1 MVRQSL
7 DRDRRQSP
15 RRRGDRRRLLRC
27 LRVFP
32 ALCLAVLAGPA
43 ASQNPPSYTFAQ
55 LADTQFGFFT
65 EDREFT
71 QETANYEFVVA
82 NLNRL
87 KPAFVI
93 ICGDLINKPGD
104 AAQRAEYLRITAL
117 LDPSIPFYAVSGN
130 HDVGNEPSPA
140 SLADYR
146 EHFGPD
152 WYSFRERD
160 IYGIVLNSSV
170 IAAPAAVESEA
181 AAQEAWLREELARA
195 KASGARHI
203 LVFQH
208 HPWFLETADEADA
221 YFNIPLATRSRY
233 LAMFRE
239 AGVSHVFAG
248 HYHRNAF
255 GRDGEL
261 EMVTTGPVGRPLGE
275 DESGFRLV
283 HVRADGIEHEYIP
296 LGRIPTRL
304 DVAPAP

>member
-1 MVRQSL
+1 MRQ
-7 DRDRRQSP
+7 
-15 RRRGDRRRLLRC
+15 LLR
-27 LRVFP
+27 LVL
-32 ALCLAVLAGPA
+32 LCLPGWSGQ
-43 ASQNPPSYTFAQ
+43 ASAQESESYVFAQ
-55 LADTQFGFFT
+55 LADTQFGFFA
-65 EDREFT
+65 EDREFI

-87 KPAFVI
+87 RPAFVI
-93 ICGDLINKPGD
+93 VCGDLINKPGD
-104 AAQRAEYLRITAL
+104 PAQRAEYLRITAL

-130 HDVGNEPSPA
+130 HDVGNAPTPE

-160 IYGIVLNSSV
+160 IYGIVLNSS
-170 IAAPAAVESEA
+170 IISAPAAVESEA

-208 HPWFLETADEADA
+208 HSWFLDSPDEPDA

-233 LAMFRE
+233 LALFRE

-261 EMVTTGPVGRPLGE
+261 EMVTTGPVGRPLG
-275 DESGFRLV
+275 DDPSGFRLV
-283 HVRADGIEHEYIP
+283 RVGAEGIAHEYVP
-296 LGRIPTRL
+296 LGRIPTQL
-304 DVAPAP
+304 LAQPSQ

>member
-1 MVRQSL
+1 MT
-7 DRDRRQSP
+7 
-15 RRRGDRRRLLRC
+15 GTKFLL
-27 LRVFP
+27 
-32 ALCLAVLAGPA
+32 LCLAGIAGQA
-43 ASQNPPSYTFAQ
+43 IAQESDSYIFAQ
-55 LADTQFGFFT
+55 LADTQFGFFA
-65 EDREFT
+65 EDREFS

-87 KPAFVI
+87 KPAFVV

-104 AAQRAEYLRITAL
+104 PAQRAEYLRITAL
-117 LDPSIPFYAVSGN
+117 IDASIPVYAVSGN
-130 HDVGNEPSPA
+130 HDVGNSPTPE

-195 KASGARHI
+195 QASGARHI

-208 HPWFLETADEADA
+208 HSWFLESPDEPDA

-275 DESGFRLV
+275 DDLGFRLV
-283 HVRADGIEHEYIP
+283 QVRPEGIEHEYVS

-304 DVAPAP
+304 DGERSP

>member
-1 MVRQSL
+1 M
-7 DRDRRQSP
+7 RRFL
-15 RRRGDRRRLLRC
+15 RLIL
-27 LRVFP
+27 
-32 ALCLAVLAGPA
+32 LCLPGLAWQAPA
-43 ASQNPPSYTFAQ
+43 QESDSYVFAQ

-71 QETANYEFVVA
+71 QETTNYEFVIA

-104 AAQRAEYLRITAL
+104 PAQRAEYLRITEL

-130 HDVGNEPSPA
+130 HDVGNEPTPE

-181 AAQEAWLREELARA
+181 AAQEEWLREELVRA

-208 HPWFLETADEADA
+208 HPWFLETPDEADA

-233 LAMFRE
+233 LAMFKE
-239 AGVSHVFAG
+239 AGVSHIFAG
-248 HYHRNAF
+248 HYHRNSF

-275 DESGFRLV
+275 DDSGFRLI
-283 HVRADGIEHEYIP
+283 HVGPVGIEHEYVS
-296 LGRIPTRL
+296 LGRIPTEL
-304 DVAPAP
+304 NVQASP

>member
-1 MVRQSL
+1 M
-7 DRDRRQSP
+7 
-15 RRRGDRRRLLRC
+15 RRLLRWI
-27 LRVFP
+27 LLGLSGIAGQAP
-32 ALCLAVLAGPA
+32 AQDAGA
-43 ASQNPPSYTFAQ
+43 YVFAQ
-55 LADTQFGFFT
+55 LADTQFGFYA
-65 EDREFT
+65 EDREFS

-87 KPAFVI
+87 QPEFVV

-104 AAQRAEYLRITAL
+104 PAQRDEYLRITAL
-117 LDPSIPFYAVSGN
+117 LDPSIPLYAVAGN
-130 HDVGNEPSPA
+130 HDVGNEPTPE

-170 IAAPAAVESEA
+170 IAAPAKVESEA
-181 AAQEAWLREELARA
+181 VAQEAWLRAELERA
-195 KASGARHI
+195 QASGARHI

-208 HPWFLETADEADA
+208 HSWFLETADEPDA

-233 LAMFRE
+233 LALFRE

-255 GRDGEL
+255 GRDGAL
-261 EMVTTGPVGRPLGE
+261 EMVTTGPVGRPVG
-275 DESGFRLV
+275 DDPSGFRLV
-283 HVRADGIEHEYIP
+283 QVGPERIEHEYVP
-296 LGRIPTRL
+296 LGAIPNRL
-304 DVAPAP
+304 

>member
-1 MVRQSL
+1 MRQFF
-7 DRDRRQSP
+7 
-15 RRRGDRRRLLRC
+15 RLIL
-27 LRVFP
+27 
-32 ALCLAVLAGPA
+32 LCLPGLAGQA
-43 ASQNPPSYTFAQ
+43 IAQGSESYVFAQ
-55 LADTQFGFFT
+55 LADTQFGFFA

-87 KPAFVI
+87 KPAFVV

-104 AAQRAEYLRITAL
+104 PAQRAEYLRITAL
-117 LDPSIPFYAVSGN
+117 LDPSIPFHAVAGN
-130 HDVGNEPSPA
+130 HDVGNEPTPE

-146 EHFGPD
+146 EHFGRD

-160 IYGIVLNSSV
+160 VYGIVLNSSI

-195 KASGARHI
+195 QASGARHI

-208 HPWFLETADEADA
+208 HPWFLETPDEPDA
-221 YFNIPLATRSRY
+221 YFNIPIATRVRY
-233 LAMFRE
+233 LALFRE

-283 HVRADGIEHEYIP
+283 QVRPEGIVHEYIS
-296 LGRIPTRL
+296 LGGIPTRL
-304 DVAPAP
+304 DVLQSR

>member
-1 MVRQSL
+1 MTGTKSL
-7 DRDRRQSP
+7 
-15 RRRGDRRRLLRC
+15 L
-27 LRVFP
+27 
-32 ALCLAVLAGPA
+32 LCLAVIAGHA
-43 ASQNPPSYTFAQ
+43 IAQESDSYVFAQ
-55 LADTQFGFFT
+55 LADTQFGFFA

-87 KPAFVI
+87 KPAFVV
-93 ICGDLINKPGD
+93 ICGDLINKPGEPT
-104 AAQRAEYLRITAL
+104 QRAEYLRVTAL
-117 LDPSIPFYAVSGN
+117 IDPSIPVYAVSGN
-130 HDVGNEPSPA
+130 HDVGNEPTPE

-208 HPWFLETADEADA
+208 HSWFLETADEADA

-261 EMVTTGPVGRPLGE
+261 EMVTTGPVGRPLG
-275 DESGFRLV
+275 DDPSGFRLV
-283 HVRADGIEHEYIP
+283 RVRAEGIEHEYVP
-296 LGRIPTRL
+296 LGTIPNRL
-304 DVAPAP
+304 ETPASR

>member
-7 DRDRRQSP
+7 I
-15 RRRGDRRRLLRC
+15 L
-27 LRVFP
+27 
-32 ALCLAVLAGPA
+32 LCLAAAAGQA
-43 ASQNPPSYTFAQ
+43 FAQGDGSYVFAQ
-55 LADTQFGFFT
+55 LADTQFGFFA
-65 EDREFT
+65 EDREFI

-87 KPAFVI
+87 RPAFVI
-93 ICGDLINKPGD
+93 VCGDLINKPGD
-104 AAQRAEYLRITAL
+104 PAQRAEYLRITAL

-130 HDVGNEPSPA
+130 HDVGNEPTPE

-146 EHFGPD
+146 AHFGPD

-160 IYGIVLNSSV
+160 IYGIVLNSS
-170 IAAPAAVESEA
+170 IISAPAAVESEA

-208 HPWFLETADEADA
+208 HSWFLDSPDEPDA

-233 LAMFRE
+233 LALFRE

-261 EMVTTGPVGRPLGE
+261 EMVTTGPVGRPLG
-275 DESGFRLV
+275 DDPSGFRLV
-283 HVRADGIEHEYIP
+283 RVGAEGIAHEYVP
-296 LGRIPTRL
+296 LGRIPTQL
-304 DVAPAP
+304 LAQPSQ

>member
-1 MVRQSL
+1 MRQ
-7 DRDRRQSP
+7 
-15 RRRGDRRRLLRC
+15 LLR
-27 LRVFP
+27 LVL
-32 ALCLAVLAGPA
+32 LCLPGWSGQ
-43 ASQNPPSYTFAQ
+43 ASAQESESYVFAQ
-55 LADTQFGFFT
+55 LADTQFGFFA
-65 EDREFT
+65 EDREFI

-87 KPAFVI
+87 RPAFVI
-93 ICGDLINKPGD
+93 VCGDLINKPGD
-104 AAQRAEYLRITAL
+104 PAQRAEYLRITAL

-130 HDVGNEPSPA
+130 HDVGNEPTPE

-146 EHFGPD
+146 AHFGPD

-160 IYGIVLNSSV
+160 IYGIVLNSS
-170 IAAPAAVESEA
+170 IISAPAAVESEA

-208 HPWFLETADEADA
+208 HSWFLDSPDEPDA

-233 LAMFRE
+233 LALFRE

-261 EMVTTGPVGRPLGE
+261 EMVTTGPVGRPLG
-275 DESGFRLV
+275 DDPSGFRLV
-283 HVRADGIEHEYIP
+283 RVGAEGIAHEYVP
-296 LGRIPTRL
+296 LGRIPTQL
-304 DVAPAP
+304 LAQPSQ

>member
-7 DRDRRQSP
+7 I
-15 RRRGDRRRLLRC
+15 L
-27 LRVFP
+27 
-32 ALCLAVLAGPA
+32 LCLLGIAGQAVAQDAG
-43 ASQNPPSYTFAQ
+43 SYVFAQ
-55 LADTQFGFFT
+55 LADTQFGFFA

-87 KPAFVI
+87 EPAFVV

-104 AAQRAEYLRITAL
+104 PAQRAEYLRITAL
-117 LDPSIPFYAVSGN
+117 LDPSISFYAVAGN
-130 HDVGNEPSPA
+130 HDVGNEPTPE

-181 AAQEAWLREELARA
+181 ATQEAWVREELARA

-208 HPWFLETADEADA
+208 HSWFLETPDEADA
-221 YFNIPLATRSRY
+221 YFNIPLATRARY

-283 HVRADGIEHEYIP
+283 HVESDGISHEYIP
-296 LGRIPTRL
+296 LGKIPTRL
-304 DVAPAP
+304 DVAPPP

>member
-1 MVRQSL
+1 MI
-7 DRDRRQSP
+7 
-15 RRRGDRRRLLRC
+15 RLL
-27 LRVFP
+27 LR
-32 ALCLAVLAGPA
+32 ALILLPGLAGHA
-43 ASQNPPSYTFAQ
+43 LAQEDAGYVFAQ
-55 LADTQFGFFT
+55 LADTQFGFFA
-65 EDREFT
+65 EDREFS

-82 NLNRL
+82 NVNRL
-87 KPAFVI
+87 EPAFIV

-117 LDPSIPFYAVSGN
+117 IDPSIPVYAVAGN
-130 HDVGNEPSPA
+130 HDVGNEPTPE
-140 SLADYR
+140 SLSDYR

-181 AAQEAWLREELARA
+181 AAQEAWLREELAQA
-195 KASGARHI
+195 KASGARHV

-208 HPWFLETADEADA
+208 HPWFLEAPDEPDA
-221 YFNIPLATRSRY
+221 YFNISLATRSRY
-233 LAMFRE
+233 LALFRE

-255 GRDGEL
+255 GRDGAL
-261 EMVTTGPVGRPLGE
+261 EMVTTGPVGRPLGT

-283 HVRADGIEHEYIP
+283 HVRPDGIGHEYIP
-296 LGRIPTRL
+296 LGRIPARL
-304 DVAPAP
+304 EVLQSP

>member
-1 MVRQSL
+1 M
-7 DRDRRQSP
+7 
-15 RRRGDRRRLLRC
+15 RRLLPLILVC
-27 LRVFP
+27 LPGFV
-32 ALCLAVLAGPA
+32 GQA
-43 ASQNPPSYTFAQ
+43 AAQQGDDYVFAQ

-71 QETANYEFVVA
+71 QETANYEFVIA

-87 KPAFVI
+87 RPAFVV

-104 AAQRAEYLRITAL
+104 PAQRAEYLRITAL

-130 HDVGNEPSPA
+130 HDVGNAPTPE

-160 IYGIVLNSSV
+160 IYGIVLNSSIIV
-170 IAAPAAVESEA
+170 APAAVESEA
-181 AAQEAWLREELARA
+181 AAQEAWLSEELARA
-195 KASGARHI
+195 QASGARHI

-208 HPWFLETADEADA
+208 HSWFLESPDEPDA
-221 YFNIPLATRSRY
+221 YFNIPLATRTRY

-255 GRDGEL
+255 GRDGAL

-275 DESGFRLV
+275 DPSGFRLV
-283 HVRADGIEHEYIP
+283 RVGPEGIGHEYVP

-304 DVAPAP
+304 DAQPSP